1 MKLSSAFLSFLLNFL
16 LGAAWA
22 FALAGATIVFYLYV
36 DFSFFYALFA
46 ALIASL
52 PGLLFV
58 LFIEYFFIKQEHLD
72 ELKKQTK
79 LLQELVD
86 KAQ

>member
-1 MKLSSAFLSFLLNFL
+1 MKLSSPLLSFLLNFL

-22 FALAGATIVFYLYV
+22 FALAGASIVFYLYV

-46 ALIASL
+46 ALIAAL

-58 LFIEYFFIKQEHLD
+58 LFIEYFFMKQEHLD

-79 LLQELVD
+79 YLEELTN
-86 KAQ
+86 KA

>member
-1 MKLSSAFLSFLLNFL
+1 MKLSSPLLSLLLNFL
-16 LGAAWA
+16 LGTAWA
-22 FALAGATIVFYLYV
+22 FALAGATITFYLYLGIG
-36 DFSFFYALFA
+36 FLYALFA

-58 LFIEYFFIKQEHLD
+58 LFIEYFFMKQEHLN

-79 LLQELVD
+79 LLKELAD
-86 KAQ
+86 KA